1 MKFTSEST
9 ASMHSDG
16 GRRWTGIRG
25 FTLVEVLVAV
35 LVLSVGVLGV
45 AGLTLGVARESRR
58 SARETART
66 LAAQRA
72 LDSIRRVGFA
82 GAADGRSTLLLDGEE
97 WTVTWQVVREAAGL
111 KRVDVRVPTGSA
123 AERERPFAAARLHR
137 RPTLSGGGR

>member
-1 MKFTSEST
+1 MNPAFGST

-16 GRRWTGIRG
+16 RRRRAGIRG

-45 AGLTLGVARESRR
+45 AGLTLGVAGESRR
-58 SARETART
+58 SARVTART

-72 LDSIRRVGFA
+72 LDSIRRVGF
-82 GAADGRSTLLLDGEE
+82 GAVVDGRSTLLLDGAE

-111 KRVDVRVPTGSA
+111 KRVDVRVSTGPG
-123 AERERPFAAARLHR
+123 AERGRPFAAARLHR
-137 RPTLSGGGR
+137 MPTLSGGRR